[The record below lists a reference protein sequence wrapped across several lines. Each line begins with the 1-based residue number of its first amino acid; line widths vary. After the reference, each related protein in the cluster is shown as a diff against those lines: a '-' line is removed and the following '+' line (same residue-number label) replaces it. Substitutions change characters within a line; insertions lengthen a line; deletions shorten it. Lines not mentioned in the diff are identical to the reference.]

1 MPNWTQQQQDAIT
14 DRGHSLIV
22 CAAAGS
28 GKTAVLVERIVQLV
42 KEGCP
47 IEQMLIVTFTNAAA
61 GEMRLRIGSALEQ
74 AARERPELGEQV
86 LALSRA
92 SISTLHRFCG
102 NLLREHFQ
110 ALGVDPAFRIGD
122 EQECGVLA
130 QQAMEDAL
138 YACYDV
144 GSADF
149 MAADAC
155 FAQEQLAELAQ
166 ALHGFIMTR
175 PDPWAWLDGAVASCG
190 CGTDALADS
199 PAVHLLVSDAAEQL
213 EQLLADA
220 RETLALCRGEG
231 GPAHYAPA
239 CAQDAALLEE
249 LLCAAAQGYTPLRAA
264 LASVSYTA
272 LGRKKKTD
280 VFDAEIAGQVK
291 QRREG
296 MKKAVAALGELLCV
310 SLEDAAS
317 DLAMTQAPLRGLCEL
332 VRTYDALYTAA
343 KRRRALMD
351 FDDLE
356 HGALEALAHDEVREA
371 LYAQYRYVFI
381 DEYQDS
387 SAIQEAIVGSFARE
401 DGLFLVGDVKQSI
414 YRFRQAEPSLFL
426 ARAARYDR
434 EEQTRARRI
443 DLQRNFRSRA
453 NVLAGVNAVFARI
466 MRGDVTEIE
475 YDAREALIPGLEARA
490 DDPPLELHLIW
501 RGEDEAQETDAP
513 SEAEDGDGAQESGEG
528 ELSTRELAGVEREA
542 LIAAQRIRALVG
554 TPFYDAKAGGERPLR
569 YRDMAVLLRV
579 ARGAATLAADIL
591 QAEGVPVFCDAGEG
605 YFDIPE
611 IRAMMALLTTISS
624 GAQDEALLA
633 SLRGPALGLSD
644 SELAA
649 IRMATPD
656 TRVPYHEAVRRY
668 REEKEDALSDK
679 LRGFEARLE
688 RWRLCARHQG
698 VDRLIERIY
707 AETGFLAKAGAL
719 PGGAARQANLHL
731 LVSRARAFMQTQ
743 GGSLHAFL
751 RYAARLRAGG
761 DSMSASAIGE
771 SEDVVR
777 IMTTHKSKGLE
788 FPVVIVLGMGRKMST
803 RSQSAPLLLHA
814 ELGAGLACVDTQLHS
829 ERDTLLRRAI
839 RVRLSR
845 EQLAE
850 EIRILYVA
858 MTRARER
865 LILIGDTGCA
875 QVPALWKRGNEAS
888 SLRAMRTGLD
898 MVCPALVQAGASCM
912 LREEEVVAGES
923 RWRVFAHVGG
933 AATEKEPRS
942 DEAVMRMLAKLE
954 GTAATDAEL
963 IRLLDFTPQDA
974 RRAVRKTSVSAVIR
988 DEKRE
993 AQAEEGDPLAP
1004 RATELMRLPRFMQEA
1019 QLTGAQIGTA
1029 FHRMMRMLDLNALRA
1044 SRDIAGELAAQRERM
1059 LEGGVVTQAEGS
1071 AVSVR
1076 MLVDFFASPLGVRLL
1091 ASGRVEREWAFTF
1104 RRSAR
1109 DGQVQLV
1116 QGVIDCCF
1124 EEDGQWVLVDYKT
1137 DSPRDVQA
1145 VLHKHRPQLNVYAD
1159 ALLRITGME
1168 VKERILYLVRAG
1180 AGYVV

>member
-1 MPNWTQQQQDAIT
+1 
-14 DRGHSLIV
+14 
-22 CAAAGS
+22 
-28 GKTAVLVERIVQLV
+28 
-42 KEGCP
+42 
-47 IEQMLIVTFTNAAA
+47 
-61 GEMRLRIGSALEQ
+61 
-74 AARERPELGEQV
+74 
-86 LALSRA
+86 
-92 SISTLHRFCG
+92 
-102 NLLREHFQ
+102 
-110 ALGVDPAFRIGD
+110 
-122 EQECGVLA
+122 
-130 QQAMEDAL
+130 
-138 YACYDV
+138 
-144 GSADF
+144 
-149 MAADAC
+149 
-155 FAQEQLAELAQ
+155 
-166 ALHGFIMTR
+166 
-175 PDPWAWLDGAVASCG
+175 
-190 CGTDALADS
+190 
-199 PAVHLLVSDAAEQL
+199 
-213 EQLLADA
+213 
-220 RETLALCRGEG
+220 
-231 GPAHYAPA
+231 
-239 CAQDAALLEE
+239 
-249 LLCAAAQGYTPLRAA
+249 
-264 LASVSYTA
+264 
-272 LGRKKKTD
+272 
-280 VFDAEIAGQVK
+280 
-291 QRREG
+291 
-296 MKKAVAALGELLCV
+296 
-310 SLEDAAS
+310 
-317 DLAMTQAPLRGLCEL
+317 
-332 VRTYDALYTAA
+332 
-343 KRRRALMD
+343 
-351 FDDLE
+351 
-356 HGALEALAHDEVREA
+356 
-371 LYAQYRYVFI
+371 
-381 DEYQDS
+381 
-387 SAIQEAIVGSFARE
+387 
-401 DGLFLVGDVKQSI
+401 
-414 YRFRQAEPSLFL
+414 
-426 ARAARYDR
+426 
-434 EEQTRARRI
+434 
-443 DLQRNFRSRA
+443 
-453 NVLAGVNAVFARI
+453 
-466 MRGDVTEIE
+466 
-475 YDAREALIPGLEARA
+475 
-490 DDPPLELHLIW
+490 
-501 RGEDEAQETDAP
+501 
-513 SEAEDGDGAQESGEG
+513 
-528 ELSTRELAGVEREA
+528 
-542 LIAAQRIRALVG
+542 
-554 TPFYDAKAGGERPLR
+554 
-569 YRDMAVLLRV
+569 
-579 ARGAATLAADIL
+579 
-591 QAEGVPVFCDAGEG
+591 
-605 YFDIPE
+605 
-611 IRAMMALLTTISS
+611 
-624 GAQDEALLA
+624 
-633 SLRGPALGLSD
+633 
-644 SELAA
+644 
-649 IRMATPD
+649 
-656 TRVPYHEAVRRY
+656 
-668 REEKEDALSDK
+668 
-679 LRGFEARLE
+679 
-688 RWRLCARHQG
+688 
-698 VDRLIERIY
+698 
-707 AETGFLAKAGAL
+707 
-719 PGGAARQANLHL
+719 
-731 LVSRARAFMQTQ
+731 MQTQ

-1059 LEGGVVTQAEGS
+1059 LEGSVVTQAEGA
-1071 AVSVR
+1071 AVPAR